1 MRPLMQIRRQRGEA
15 PFGYFKQFGGM
26 RRMSG
31 HGLGFATRKALVAG
45 LGWNL
50 LVLMKVLSLDPSTSE
65 CIVRLIRAILALLN
79 ALMRPWRQLRHFS
92 FSYEYNQA

>member
-1 MRPLMQIRRQRGEA
+1 MQIRRQRGEA

-50 LVLMKVLSLDPSTSE
+50 LVLVRALALDSSASE
-65 CIVRLIRAILALLN
+65 YIWRLILAILALLN
-79 ALMRPWRQLRHFS
+79 ALMRPWDRLRWS
-92 FSYEYNQA
+92 STAYT